1 MQIYNNG
8 IIYNYAIMNIEIHEN
23 EERWY
28 FNQKWIKSY
37 FSFSYADYHNHKR
50 PWFGKLLV
58 LNEDHVQPGE
68 WFPQRPHKDMEII
81 SIPLEWE
88 LHHKDSLWNDTIVK
102 KSSVQSISTGSGV
115 SHSEFNGSNTEEL
128 KVLHIWIESE
138 NHSWEPVYEQKKYL
152 KRDRDNKW
160 QLLVSGNKK
169 DGVNTIAQDAYISR
183 ITLSQREVVPYKKR
197 NPMHGVYYFVIDGS
211 IKIGSQKL
219 KYRDAAGVN
228 DNDPEHLIIW
238 NAEESDVLAIE
249 VPMLLK
255 NNEYQTLSY

>member
-1 MQIYNNG
+1 MS
-8 IIYNYAIMNIEIHEN
+8 IEIHEN

-68 WFPQRPHKDMEII
+68 WFPARPHKDMEII

-88 LHHKDSLWNDTIVK
+88 LHHKDSLWNDNIVK
-102 KSSVQSISTGSGV
+102 KSWVQSISTWSWV
-115 SHSEFNGSNTEEL
+115 SHSEFNGHDKEVL

-138 NHSWEPVYEQKKYL
+138 NHSWEPIYEHKKYL
-152 KRDRDNKW
+152 KKDRMNAWQVLASWDPKDNA
-160 QLLVSGNKK
+160 
-169 DGVNTIAQDAYISR
+169 NTIAQNAYISR
-183 ITLSQREVVPYKKR
+183 ISLTQREVVAYKKR
-197 NPMHGVYYFVIDGS
+197 NPLHGVYYFVIDGS
-211 IKIGSQKL
+211 IKIDSHKL
-219 KYRDAAGVN
+219 KAKDAAGIN
-228 DNDPEHLIIW
+228 DENPQHLVIW
-238 NAEESDVLAIE
+238 DSEESDVIAIE

-255 NNEYQTLSY
+255 NTEYQTLGY